1 MPRACHFQPGING
14 QSCRPLIFRLLVP
27 LVTTLQALAI
37 VNDAFVD
44 NAACCAASRTACQ
57 SAKERAQNASH
68 GGSYSR
74 KECRTYCGT
83 RACTYLK
90 ACCPSDSAR
99 RPANPCGAI
108 QLLYPP
114 GLALGTQRGAIPS
127 VGFGEW
133 FFHFSLLYRKKAAKN
148 RETCLAFPL
157 NKATG
162 LIPAQVT
169 AKGSTRGGHSIAGTP
184 RVRHVQSNEI

>member
-1 MPRACHFQPGING
+1 MKNRICLRFLTATVAEATAQVTNKGYTRRARCGCAPRVCHFLQGING

-27 LVTTLQALAI
+27 LVATLQALAI
-37 VNDAFVD
+37 VD
-44 NAACCAASRTACQ
+44 NAVINNAPGGATSGTACQ

-99 RPANPCGAI
+99 RTANPCGAI
-108 QLLYPP
+108 SFSTLLDWH
-114 GLALGTQRGAIPS
+114 L
-127 VGFGEW
+127 
-133 FFHFSLLYRKKAAKN
+133 
-148 RETCLAFPL
+148 
-157 NKATG
+157 
-162 LIPAQVT
+162 
-169 AKGSTRGGHSIAGTP
+169 GHSG
-184 RVRHVQSNEI
+184 VRFPVRWVLVNDFAFMRIPP